1 MTLDK
6 HQKRIA
12 WLSAAITLLMT
23 GTFVAKAS
31 LAATETTESA
41 QEIPLHIGT
50 LKIAALSNLYA
61 ADKLGYFKDEGLK
74 VTFTQM
80 GGGAQLLPAVSAGKI
95 DIALSIPSNG
105 IQGRDKGF
113 DFKMVMQN
121 EVSAKTGKDSQ
132 AMFVNSDS
140 GISNM
145 AGLKGKTIAVNYIGN
160 QMWLSAVEILQK
172 NGTNKKDVNFIEL
185 PFPNMEDS
193 LVNKQIDAAFNVEPF
208 TSKMLHNPK
217 LKVISYTAVEA
228 LPGQPVGAFW
238 ASERWLK
245 THHSAVE
252 KFVKAMQ
259 KTNSYLKQHPLETQ
273 KVIAEYT
280 GLKLETIRQM
290 RPILWDS
297 VVDRTTWQR
306 LLDLMKKH
314 GLISANMKVDD
325 VVFPT
330 AFQ

>member
-1 MTLDK
+1 MKPTTL
-6 HQKRIA
+6 QKRKY
-12 WLSAAITLLMT
+12 WLGTAIVL
-23 GTFVAKAS
+23 
-31 LAATETTESA
+31 LAAGVFATEASFAASEAIKPA
-41 QEIPLHIGT
+41 QEIRLHIGT

-61 ADKLGYFKDEGLK
+61 ADKLGYFKNEGLK

-121 EVSAKTGKDSQ
+121 EVSAKAGKDSQ

-140 GISNM
+140 GISSM

-160 QMWLSAVEILQK
+160 QMWLSAVEVLRKDSID
-172 NGTNKKDVNFIEL
+172 KKDVNFIEL

-208 TSKMLHNPK
+208 TSKMLRNPK
-217 LKVISYTAVEA
+217 LKVISYAAVEA

-238 ASERWLK
+238 ASERWLR
-245 THHSAVE
+245 THQVAVE
-252 KFVKAMQ
+252 KFVKAMR
-259 KTNSYLKQHPLETQ
+259 KTNDYLREHPLETQ
-273 KVIAEYT
+273 KIIAEYT
-280 GLKLETIRQM
+280 GLKLETIQQM

-297 VVDRTTWQR
+297 VVDKPTWQR
-306 LLDLMKKH
+306 LLDLMKNH

-325 VVFPT
+325 VIFPT
-330 AFQ
+330 ALQ